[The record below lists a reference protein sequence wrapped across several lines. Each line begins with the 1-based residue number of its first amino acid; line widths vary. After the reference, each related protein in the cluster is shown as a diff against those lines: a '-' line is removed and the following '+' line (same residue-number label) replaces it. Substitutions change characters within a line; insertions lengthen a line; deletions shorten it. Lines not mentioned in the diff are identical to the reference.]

1 MTFEGILNRPLTS
14 GGGRNPTNGRF
25 LNDGGDISRLG
36 FRLRSGSAPPEGES
50 TGASVQPYSEY
61 VTIDAREITDE
72 TMGVATIPIKGRS
85 RKGGQTSQPTI
96 RSSNGEKSDWNK
108 R

>member
-1 MTFEGILNRPLTS
+1 MKLRASFNRPLTS

-72 TMGVATIPIKGRS
+72 TMGVATIPIEGSS